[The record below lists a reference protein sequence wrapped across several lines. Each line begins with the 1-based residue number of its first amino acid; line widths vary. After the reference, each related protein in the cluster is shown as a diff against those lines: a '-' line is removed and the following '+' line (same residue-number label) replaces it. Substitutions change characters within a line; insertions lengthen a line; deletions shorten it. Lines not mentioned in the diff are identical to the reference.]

1 MSNPMIFSNELGQG
15 FLLSQQDGY
24 AVYQLKGTEDNA
36 VLRFASMDLLNRF
49 AQKTQSK
56 VNHAMERK
64 KNTRFSSKAEAEAFW
79 RGEGFTVKQS
89 DAPDSFRVQSNV
101 GVTAAVHLRFEH
113 GGCFMTDCEIEQLVR
128 KENYALVYTAPLS
141 GEYWQAKPPDAIC
154 EFLFTKFNMDCP
166 EDFSGHSL
174 SVSDVIVLR
183 QNGHMD
189 AYYTDSIGFCHL
201 PDFLSPETRTL
212 EKAKDNPPQCQ
223 RPKIKKK
230 EMER

>member
-1 MSNPMIFSNELGQG
+1 
-15 FLLSQQDGY
+15 
-24 AVYQLKGTEDNA
+24 
-36 VLRFASMDLLNRF
+36 MDLLNRF

-101 GVTAAVHLRFEH
+101 GVTGAVHLRFEH

-154 EFLFTKFNMDCP
+154 EFLFTKFNMERP

-201 PDFLSPETRTL
+201 PDFLSPETWTL
-212 EKAKDNPPQCQ
+212 EKAKDNTMQCQ

>member
-1 MSNPMIFSNELGQG
+1 MSNPMIFPSGLEQG

-24 AVYQLKGTEDNA
+24 AVYQLKGTKDNA
-36 VLRFASMDLLNRF
+36 ALCFASVDLLNRF

-56 VNHAMERK
+56 VKHVMERK
-64 KNTRFSSKAEAEAFW
+64 KNTRFSSKAETEAFW

-113 GGCFMTDCEIEQLVR
+113 GGCFMAGCEIEQLIR

-141 GEYWQAKPPDAIC
+141 EEYWQAKTPDAIC
-154 EFLFTKFNMDCP
+154 EFLFTKFNMERP

-201 PDFLSPETRTL
+201 PNFLSSETRTL
-212 EKAKDNPPQCQ
+212 EKAKDNPTQCQ

>member
-1 MSNPMIFSNELGQG
+1 MSNTMMFSKEMEQG

-36 VLRFASMDLLNRF
+36 ALRFASVDLLNRF

-56 VNHAMERK
+56 VNHVMERK
-64 KNTRFSSKAEAEAFW
+64 KNTRFSSKAEAEAIW
-79 RGEGFTVKQS
+79 RGEGFIVKQS

-113 GGCFMTDCEIEQLVR
+113 GGCFMTDCEIEQLIR

-189 AYYTDSIGFCHL
+189 AYYTDSIGFCYL

-212 EKAKDNPPQCQ
+212 EKVKDNPTQCQ